1 MHVPQLLPCRMCG
14 NPVSP
19 SAKVCLT
26 CAAPYPTPPKG
37 LERAEDTR
45 PLHAT
50 WQAVRIVVAA
60 LVMMNCR

>member
-1 MHVPQLLPCRMCG
+1 MCG

-37 LERAEDTR
+37 RERVENIGR
-45 PLHAT
+45 RHAGWLT
-50 WQAVRIVVAA
+50 ALMVAA
-60 LVMMNCR
+60 ALAMMNCR